1 MTEPDR
7 RDGGLAQRL
16 VAWMAANRAALD
28 ALMVE
33 EASRARHLEF
43 IRAESGG
50 LPDRAARLEA
60 AREASS
66 PAWLRHLGRGL
77 SIEWPAA
84 PRELAGRL
92 ETAAGGD
99 PERLEALVL
108 EERAA
113 AERRG
118 RSGDPDADLRDAE
131 LRARCRL
138 FAESVGGVVDG
149 DAPGLGRR
157 VGAWLA
163 EHADERRADE
173 AAALEAW
180 RPPPGVEAD
189 HARAGEAAAVWAH
202 VVALARAL
210 ERHLPGG
217 PAPETP

>member
-1 MTEPDR
+1 MTEPGER
-7 RDGGLAQRL
+7 GGGLAERL
-16 VAWMAANRAALD
+16 VGWMAANRSALD
-28 ALMVE
+28 TLMAE

-50 LPDRAARLEA
+50 LPDRAERLGA
-60 AREASS
+60 ARDASAR
-66 PAWLRHLGRGL
+66 AWLRHLGRGL

-92 ETAAGGD
+92 EAAAAGD

-118 RSGDPDADLRDAE
+118 RSGDPAADLRDAE

-138 FAESVGGVVDG
+138 FAESVGRALDG

-157 VGAWLA
+157 VGAWLD
-163 EHADERRADE
+163 EHAGERRAEEE
-173 AAALEAW
+173 AARDAW
-180 RPPPGVEAD
+180 RAPPGVEAD
-189 HARAGEAAAVWAH
+189 DARAGEAAAVWAH
-202 VVALARAL
+202 VRALAFAL
-210 ERHLPGG
+210 EHHLPG
-217 PAPETP
+217 AP